1 MPSRKTFD
9 LPYAG
14 VDKSG
19 PEHLLIG
26 LDGSLSIILSL
37 QNPVVRYSASSL
49 AYEEFHQLMTNVV
62 KVLGDGYLLQKHD
75 VISQNRYPFK
85 SPR

>member
-37 QNPVVRYSASSL
+37 QNPVVVIPPRPLHTKS
-49 AYEEFHQLMTNVV
+49 FTN
-62 KVLGDGYLLQKHD
+62 
-75 VISQNRYPFK
+75 
-85 SPR
+85 